1 MVLPVSRRVSRV
13 PRYSGP
19 DSRDCVLPSTG
30 LSPSPVGSSKNH
42 STKTQFSYSLPDLR
56 IKPIQSFNPIP
67 ATTVILHSYGLGSFP
82 VRSPLL
88 GKSLTCFLF
97 LRVLRW
103 FTSPGSPL
111 HVYVFNV
118 RSSDIPR
125 MGLPHSDIYGSKPAR
140 SSP

>member
-1 MVLPVSRRVSRV
+1 MVLPASRRVSRV

-19 DSRDCVLPSTG
+19 NSRVRVLPSTG
-30 LSPSPVGSSKNH
+30 LSPPTVGSSKNH
-42 STKTQFSYSLPDLR
+42 STKTQFSYSLSELR
-56 IKPIQSFNPIP
+56 LRQIQSFNPIT
-67 ATTVILHSYGLGSFP
+67 ATPVRLHSNGLGSFP